1 MDQSR
6 AGSSRA
12 EMADLRRPGLLSPS
26 IRAERWRRMSIL
38 RGVGRTVTGLALVG
52 SVLTG
57 GPGDGRGFLEAATP
71 AAPAQAGGPTILA
84 AARST
89 QPAVAVAP
97 SSYTPGHLS
106 LKLVRIAGGFTQP
119 LFLTNARDGS
129 FRQFVVEQGGR
140 IKIIDDG
147 VTLATPFLDIHTRVT
162 CCGERGLLGLA
173 FHPSY
178 KTNGKFYVNYTDLNG
193 NTVVAEYLRSS
204 TNSNRANTIGRVLL
218 RVTQPYANHNG
229 GMLAF
234 GPDGYLYIGLGD
246 GGSSGDPGNRA
257 QSLGTLLGKIL
268 RIDVNRR
275 TGTLQYGIP
284 ATNPFVG
291 RTGDDR
297 IWSYGLRNPWRF
309 SFDKSTG
316 DLWIGDVGQNRYEE
330 VDRAT
335 RASGGGRG
343 RNYGWRVMEG
353 RACYSPPTGCNTSG
367 KTMPLAVY
375 SHTYGCSVTG
385 GYVYRGSQYPAMQGA
400 YLFADYC
407 SGRIWAVVA
416 GGASSQTPR
425 LLLDTSHSI
434 SSFGET
440 EGRNLVIT
448 DLASGEI
455 FKLTGSYR

>member
-1 MDQSR
+1 
-6 AGSSRA
+6 
-12 EMADLRRPGLLSPS
+12 
-26 IRAERWRRMSIL
+26 
-38 RGVGRTVTGLALVG
+38 
-52 SVLTG
+52 
-57 GPGDGRGFLEAATP
+57 
-71 AAPAQAGGPTILA
+71 
-84 AARST
+84 
-89 QPAVAVAP
+89 
-97 SSYTPGHLS
+97 
-106 LKLVRIAGGFTQP
+106 
-119 LFLTNARDGS
+119 
-129 FRQFVVEQGGR
+129 
-140 IKIIDDG
+140 
-147 VTLATPFLDIHTRVT
+147 
-162 CCGERGLLGLA
+162 
-173 FHPSY
+173 
-178 KTNGKFYVNYTDLNG
+178 VNYTDLNG
-193 NTVVAEYLRSS
+193 NTVVAEYLRNS

-309 SFDKSTG
+309 SFDRRTG

>member
-1 MDQSR
+1 M
-6 AGSSRA
+6 
-12 EMADLRRPGLLSPS
+12 
-26 IRAERWRRMSIL
+26 
-38 RGVGRTVTGLALVG
+38 LAA
-52 SVLTG
+52 
-57 GPGDGRGFLEAATP
+57 GPGDGRGFREAATP

-89 QPAVAVAP
+89 KPAVAVAP

-106 LKLVRIAGGFTQP
+106 LRLVRIASGFTQP

-309 SFDKSTG
+309 SFDRSTG

>member
-1 MDQSR
+1 MDPVDSSTDGPQRRGAILQSSGGR
-6 AGSSRA
+6 AQ
-12 EMADLRRPGLLSPS
+12 P
-26 IRAERWRRMSIL
+26 
-38 RGVGRTVTGLALVG
+38 VGLAGRIGRILAGIAVVG
-52 SVLTG
+52 SAVAG
-57 GPGDGRGFLEAATP
+57 GSPVGAGGQPST
-71 AAPAQAGGPTILA
+71 AAPASDAGPSMAEAGPFVPA
-84 AARST
+84 AARS
-89 QPAVAVAP
+89 AP
-97 SSYTPGHLS
+97 SQLTAAPASYTPGHLR
-106 LKLVRIAGGFTQP
+106 LTLTRAAGGFSRP
-119 LFLTNARDGS
+119 LFVTNARDKTG
-129 FRQFVVEQGGR
+129 RLFVVEQGGR
-140 IKIIDDG
+140 IKVIKAGAI
-147 VTLATPFLDIHTRVT
+147 LALPFLDIHSLVS

-178 KTNGKFYVNYTDLNG
+178 ATTGKLYINYTDVNG
-193 NTVVAEYLRSS
+193 NTVVAEYRRNS
-204 TNSNRANTIGRVLL
+204 TNPDRANSTGRVLL

-246 GGSSGDPGNRA
+246 GGSAGDPGNRA
-257 QSLGTLLGKIL
+257 QSLGSLLGKIL
-268 RIDVNRR
+268 RIDVNHR

-284 ATNPFVG
+284 STNPFVG

-309 SFDKSTG
+309 SFDRTTG

-330 VDRAT
+330 IDRST

-343 RNYGWRVMEG
+343 RNFGWRVMEG

-385 GYVYRGSQYPAMQGA
+385 GYVYRGSQYPAMTGA

-416 GGASSQTPR
+416 GGPATQTPR
-425 LLLDTSHSI
+425 LLLDSSHSI
-434 SSFGET
+434 SSFGES
-440 EGRNLVIT
+440 EGRSLYVT

-455 FKLTGSYR
+455 FKLNGAYR